1 MGERLMSSLE
11 GVPLDEALAHTAD
24 GVFVVGTDGRIL
36 LWNRAAERILGYTAR
51 EVSGRPCCDLFVG
64 SDERRNR
71 LCYRGCHVMTLV
83 QMGEPVQ
90 NFDMTT
96 GTKAGRPVWL
106 NISILPITADRRG
119 GVVTVHMFRDV
130 TAARELLAMVR
141 ERLATPPPTGEASQV
156 TEVLTRRE
164 LEVLRLTATGLNT
177 KAAAERLHV
186 SPATIRNHIQNIFG
200 KLGVHSR
207 LAAVA
212 YATRHR
218 LL

>member
-1 MGERLMSSLE
+1 MSSLE
-11 GVPLDEALAHTAD
+11 ADRLDQALARTAD
-24 GVFVVGTDGRIL
+24 GVFVVGANGRIL

-64 SDERRNR
+64 SDERGNR
-71 LCYRGCHVMTLV
+71 LCYRGCHVRTLV
-83 QMGEPVQ
+83 KIGEPVQ
-90 NFDMTT
+90 NFDMRTR
-96 GTKAGRPVWL
+96 TKAGRPVWL
-106 NISILPITADRRG
+106 NISILPIPGGRRDG
-119 GVVTVHMFRDV
+119 AVTVHMFRDV
-130 TAARELLAMVR
+130 TAARELLAMVH
-141 ERLATPPPTGEASQV
+141 ERLSTPQPTAEASQV

-177 KAAAERLHV
+177 KAVAERLHV
-186 SPATIRNHIQNIFG
+186 SAATIRNHIQNIFG

-207 LAAVA
+207 LEAVA